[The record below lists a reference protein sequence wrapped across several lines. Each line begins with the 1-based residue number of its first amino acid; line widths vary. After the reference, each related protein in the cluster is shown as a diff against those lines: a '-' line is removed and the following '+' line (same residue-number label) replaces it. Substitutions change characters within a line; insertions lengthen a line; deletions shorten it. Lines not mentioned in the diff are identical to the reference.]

1 MVVMM
6 MITMMMMIIF
16 VLLSQ
21 ICYVLICQIG
31 YCLLNVYHFFQIVSA
46 VQYCHQKHTVH
57 RDLKV
62 SGTGLSV

>member
-6 MITMMMMIIF
+6 MITMMMMII

-21 ICYVLICQIG
+21 ICYVLICQNG
-31 YCLLNVYHFFQIVSA
+31 YCVLNVYHFLQIVSA

-62 SGTGLSV
+62 SVSGLSV